1 MAAKDI
7 TEKKLEAYNDVFA
20 DIINN
25 LVFDGE
31 EVVKSS
37 DLADVQPHS
46 YYSAESQLVRE
57 QERDV
62 AKVWKNLSVRIAYFG
77 LENETAPEDDMPYR
91 VIGYDGAAYRDQ
103 IRYTKDEKGN
113 RVKVID
119 RYPVSTLVLY
129 LGYEKQWDKATTI
142 YEVFGDRLDER
153 LKKIVPDYPI
163 NLYEIAFLSREQVDR
178 FHSDFWILADY
189 LYQMRTTGEYVPTDY
204 EMDHVR
210 EVLKMLEAV
219 TEDKRFTEYIDEF
232 EKSKEAVTMCKVLDE
247 VQAKGEQNATNLI
260 NYLWENGRS
269 EDAKKAAKDKNF
281 FNQLLTELMPVLTPA
296 K

>member
-1 MAAKDI
+1 M
-7 TEKKLEAYNDVFA
+7 
-20 DIINN
+20 
-25 LVFDGE
+25 
-31 EVVKSS
+31 
-37 DLADVQPHS
+37 
-46 YYSAESQLVRE
+46 
-57 QERDV
+57 
-62 AKVWKNLSVRIAYFG
+62 
-77 LENETAPEDDMPYR
+77 
-91 VIGYDGAAYRDQ
+91 IGYDGAAYRDQ
-103 IRYTKDEKGN
+103 IRYTKDENGN

-142 YEVFGDRLDER
+142 YEVLGDRLDER
-153 LKKIVPDYPI
+153 LKRIVPDYPI

-204 EMDHVR
+204 EIDHVR

-219 TEDKRFTEYIDEF
+219 TEDKRFTEYVDEF